1 MLAEI
6 GTGNTLVTIL
16 VILLIICAIIY
27 IVRR

>member
-1 MLAEI
+1 MLAVE
-6 GTGNTLVTIL
+6 TSNDTLITIL